1 MDIGINRDEAQL
13 IYDSIIYAVK
23 MGMRTDIDVYYPNAD
38 IPQLLT
44 QLSLVIQSGDR
55 AGLK

>member
-13 IYDSIIYAVK
+13 IYDSIIYPVK
-23 MGMRTDIDVYYPNAD
+23 MGVRTYIDVYYPNAD

-44 QLSLVIQSGDR
+44 QLSLVIQSG
-55 AGLK
+55 GLK